1 MNTVTKLLSLIT
13 AIFPCALL
21 HNFSQAFVFTP
32 VCRSDTVEV
41 SKKIAVYD
49 TNLTFVHCD
58 KTPAVDK
65 NAHAVLSLW
74 MQSEGTVL
82 CRSRDA

>member
-1 MNTVTKLLSLIT
+1 MNTVTELLSLIT

-41 SKKIAVYD
+41 SKKIAVHD
-49 TNLTFVHCD
+49 TNLTFV
-58 KTPAVDK
+58 VDK

-74 MQSEGTVL
+74 IQSDGTVL